1 MAHEEHNPGPASE
14 PTESAHLELIEDK
27 VRDLARLRDEGML
40 TYEEFA
46 AKKADLLAQL

>member
-1 MAHEEHNPGPASE
+1 MAHEENIPGQAPE
-14 PTESAHLELIEDK
+14 PTAQAHAQLIEDK
-27 VRDLARLRDEGML
+27 VRELAKLRDDGML